1 MFFLATKIFKPT
13 NCTCLHKVNLS
24 YSISHSKYVHNK
36 AETKSNSQSDTLKVF
51 SFECFNMNPKCP
63 TLPKVPSQKCPP
75 KCFPKCP
82 PKCPSLPSFKVPS
95 HFYQSVPSLKVPSLS
110 KCHPSHFFSIPF
122 FFFPNF
128 FHPIFYTSLRI
139 SLNTHE

>member
-1 MFFLATKIFKPT
+1 MFTQSESLIF
-13 NCTCLHKVNLS
+13 NLS
-24 YSISHSKYVHNK
+24 FKVCAQQSRK
-36 AETKSNSQSDTLKVF
+36 KSNSQSDTLKVF

-75 KCFPKCP
+75 KCLPKCP
-82 PKCPSLPSFKVPS
+82 PKCPSLPSLKVPS
-95 HFYQSVPSLKVPSLS
+95 DFYQSVPSFKVPSLS
-110 KCHPSHFFSIPF
+110 KRHPSHLFSIPF